1 MEAYSNTMLLK
12 VRQDV
17 QQSSIGR
24 LRELL
29 LYYRKRNGP
38 GLALVKA
45 EITARWARRAL
56 NYPPNSNG

>member
-1 MEAYSNTMLLK
+1 MEAYSARMLVA
-12 VRQDV
+12 VRHEV
-17 QQSSIGR
+17 QQASIGR

-29 LYYRKRNGP
+29 AYFRKRNGP

-56 NYPPNSNG
+56 NYPHG